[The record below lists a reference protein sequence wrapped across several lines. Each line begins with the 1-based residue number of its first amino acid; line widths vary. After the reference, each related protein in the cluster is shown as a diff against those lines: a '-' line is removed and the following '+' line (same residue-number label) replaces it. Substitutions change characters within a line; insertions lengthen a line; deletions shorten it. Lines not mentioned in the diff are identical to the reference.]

1 MFKKTVGVAALAAA
15 LLAQPAF
22 AQDKRVEIGASVG
35 WTFADGVDTQ
45 TPVIGPDGHFY
56 DRIDPKDSFKWGLNG
71 GAYVTENV
79 EIGFMFSQQMSTLQ
93 IGGTQDLDIGD
104 LNVNNYHVY
113 FAYNLGSSDSKVR
126 PYFLGGIGATQFGE
140 VEYTRLFGGGTGTTQ
155 SDTQFSTT
163 WGAGV
168 KLNASPGVGVKLG
181 VQWTPTYIRSDAGG
195 YWCDPYWGCYLAGD
209 PKYSN
214 QWDFI
219 GGMVF
224 RF

>member
-22 AQDKRVEIGASVG
+22 AQDKRVEVGASVG
-35 WTFADGVDTQ
+35 WTFSDGVDTQ
-45 TPVIGPDGHFY
+45 TPVIGPDGRFY

-113 FAYNLGSSDSKVR
+113 FAYNLGSS
-126 PYFLGGIGATQFGE
+126 
-140 VEYTRLFGGGTGTTQ
+140 
-155 SDTQFSTT
+155 
-163 WGAGV
+163 
-168 KLNASPGVGVKLG
+168 
-181 VQWTPTYIRSDAGG
+181 
-195 YWCDPYWGCYLAGD
+195 
-209 PKYSN
+209 
-214 QWDFI
+214 
-219 GGMVF
+219 
-224 RF
+224 